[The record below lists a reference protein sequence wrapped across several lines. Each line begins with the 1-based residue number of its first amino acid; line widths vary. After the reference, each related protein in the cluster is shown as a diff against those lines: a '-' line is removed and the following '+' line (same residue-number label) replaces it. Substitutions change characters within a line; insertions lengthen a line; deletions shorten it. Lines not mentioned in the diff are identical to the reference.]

1 MSHPTYLNTTRRR
14 FLGGTAAASAFAL
27 GARAHAQDVP
37 PLEQYSPEYLNAA
50 EWAFVMAATARI
62 IPSDGDG
69 PGAIETRV
77 PVFIDLQ
84 LAGDFGNAAD
94 LYMEGPFRP
103 DAPDTL
109 GPQSPLTPAE
119 IYRGAIEAIDTACT
133 DEYGSVFADLDPTQQ
148 DEVLSALEESP
159 STSGST
165 QDMAEDSGGG
175 AMNTGGSTA
184 FGLAPELK
192 EFFALL
198 VQNTKEGYFADPM
211 YGGNAGMAA
220 WSYIGFPGA
229 RGSYAEWVGREE
241 DYPLGPVSIS
251 GERA

>member
-1 MSHPTYLNTTRRR
+1 MSEHLKTTRRG
-14 FLGGTAAASAFAL
+14 FLGGTAAASALAVAAQKSAAQEPPAL
-27 GARAHAQDVP
+27 DA
-37 PLEQYSPEYLNAA
+37 YSPEYLSAA

-69 PGAIETRV
+69 PGALETRV

-84 LAGDFGNAAD
+84 LAGDFGKAAD
-94 LYMEGPFRP
+94 LYMEGPFKP

-119 IYRGAIEAIDTACT
+119 VYRGAIEAIDTACT
-133 DEYGSVFADLDPTQQ
+133 NRFGNVFADLDGAQQ
-148 DEVLSALEESP
+148 DEVLTALEEGNRN
-159 STSGST
+159 SGSRPELT
-165 QDMAEDSGGG
+165 ESNGGG
-175 AMNTGGSTA
+175 GSNAGGSA
-184 FGLAPELK
+184 DFGLTPELK
-192 EFFALL
+192 EFFSLL

>member
-1 MSHPTYLNTTRRR
+1 MSEHFKTTRRG
-14 FLGGTAAASAFAL
+14 FLGGTAAASALAM
-27 GARAHAQDVP
+27 GARPGQAQDAP
-37 PLEQYSPEYLNAA
+37 PLDQYSPDYFSAA

-69 PGAIETRV
+69 PGALETRV

-84 LAGDFGNAAD
+84 LAGDFGKAAD
-94 LYMEGPFRP
+94 LYMEGPFVP

-119 IYRGAIEAIDTACT
+119 IYRGAIAAIDAACT
-133 DEYGSVFADLDPTQQ
+133 DQYGGVFADLDPAQQ
-148 DEVLSALEESP
+148 DEVLSALEEGP
-159 STSGST
+159 STSGSSL
-165 QDMAEDSGGG
+165 DMAEDSGGA

-184 FGLAPELK
+184 LGLTPELK
-192 EFFALL
+192 EFFSLL